1 MGNPP
6 DRRCDLDDLLEDVSG
21 LVSPPEIIIR
31 LRSALDAPGS
41 TASSLA
47 AIVAQDPNLSAQ
59 ILRLANSA
67 MYGLP
72 QRVETVSRAIAVIGT
87 RALYHLALA
96 VTATHTFSRLPCE
109 LVNMAVFWRHSVFT
123 ALIAHDLAQRCN
135 VLHPE
140 RLFVAGLLHD
150 VGSLVLYG
158 RHPDLLRET
167 MLITRGCEPLLAS
180 HEREIL
186 GFDHADVGAELLT
199 RWGLPESLRTAIRL
213 HHQPD
218 RALGTGLE
226 ATLVY
231 LADMLSNRTEQG
243 CFSEFGPRNE
253 EIPDAIWERLGLDPE
268 DGEDC
273 RANVGWRFME
283 TLTVILPQA
292 RY

>member
-1 MGNPP
+1 MGNFS
-6 DRRCDLDDLLEDVSG
+6 DRRFDLDDLLKDVSE

-41 TASSLA
+41 SASSLA

-72 QRVETVSRAIAVIGT
+72 QRVETVTRAIAVIGT

-96 VTATHTFSRLPCE
+96 VTATHSFSRLPCE

-167 MLITRGCEPLLAS
+167 MLIARGHEPLLAG

-186 GFDHADVGAELLT
+186 GFDHADVGAGLLS
-199 RWGLPESLRTAIRL
+199 RWGLPETLQTAIRL

-218 RALGTGLE
+218 RALQAGLE
-226 ATLVY
+226 ATLIH
-231 LADMLSNRTEQG
+231 LADTLSNRTEQG
-243 CFSEFGPRNE
+243 CFSEYGPRE
-253 EIPDAIWERLGLDPE
+253 EVIPDAIWERLGLDRQ
-268 DGEDC
+268 DGEECCND
-273 RANVGWRFME
+273 VGWRFME
-283 TLTVILPQA
+283 TLSVILPQA